1 MQNNFLIIG
10 LVFAALP
17 TGVQCWG
24 LTMDD
29 NLENNV
35 EHESWPSYLNLRSSV
50 VMKIFIEYKNVEGS
64 LKYA

>member
-1 MQNNFLIIG
+1 
-10 LVFAALP
+10 
-17 TGVQCWG
+17 
-24 LTMDD
+24 MDD

-35 EHESWPSYLNLRSSV
+35 EHESWPSYFNLRSSV